1 MRNYEVTYSI
11 ATRVYENPGSAFESR
26 SDMSNLKIVVKAG
39 YPDQARQIVESMF
52 GGPQRCK
59 TFCAWEV
66 R

>member
-1 MRNYEVTYSI
+1 MKDFEVTYSI
-11 ATRVYENPGSAFESR
+11 ATRVSDVPGSSFESM
-26 SDMSNLKIVVKAG
+26 STQSNLKMRVKAQ

-59 TFCAWEV
+59 TFSAFEV